1 MSYTPI
7 DLSTVAAPSVV
18 EPLDYLTI
26 LNAMVADLQ
35 ARDTSFTALV
45 ESDPAWKILEVCAYR
60 EFLLRQRVN
69 DASRAVMLAYATGT
83 DLENLG
89 AIFGTTR
96 KTLIAADGTTLPP
109 TPAVMEA
116 DSDFRYRITLAL
128 EGLSTAGP
136 EGSYLYHSLKSPNVI
151 DASIVGPP
159 TVSPGNVLVTLLG
172 PIGSG
177 SVTTSVITEVAG
189 ILNAEDVRPLTDA
202 VTVQSA
208 TITNYTV
215 TATIYTFSGPDSAV
229 VLAQATASVQAFAY
243 SHHKIGY
250 DIPLSGIY
258 AALHVAGV
266 QKVVLESPSADIT
279 VDYQTCAY
287 LTGISLTFGGTAI

>member
-26 LNAMVADLQ
+26 LNAMVTDLQ
-35 ARDTSFTALV
+35 ARDSAFSALV

-96 KTLIAADGTTLPP
+96 KTITPADLTALPP
-109 TPAVMEA
+109 TPAVMES

-189 ILNAEDVRPLTDA
+189 ILNADDVRPLTDA

-208 TITNYTV
+208 TISNYTV
-215 TATIYTFSGPDSAV
+215 SATIYTFSGPDSAV
-229 VLAQATASVQAFAY
+229 VLAQASASVQAFAD

-250 DIPLSGIY
+250 YIPLSGLY
-258 AALHVAGV
+258 AALHVPGV
-266 QKVVLESPSADIT
+266 QKVVLSSPSADIT

-287 LTGISLTFGGTAI
+287 LTGISLTFGGTAV

>member
-7 DLSTVAAPSVV
+7 DLSTVAAPTVV

-26 LNAMVADLQ
+26 LNAMVTDLQ
-35 ARDTSFTALV
+35 ARDSSFTALV

-96 KTLIAADGTTLPP
+96 KTLVAADGTTIPP
-109 TPAVMEA
+109 TPAVMESDA
-116 DSDFRYRITLAL
+116 DFRYRITLAL

-177 SVTTSVITEVAG
+177 SVTTSVITEVAA

-215 TATIYTFSGPDSAV
+215 SATIYTFSGPDPAV
-229 VLAQATASVQAFAY
+229 VIANATASVQAFADA
-243 SHHKIGY
+243 HHKIGY

-258 AALHVAGV
+258 AALHVPGV
-266 QKVVLESPSADIT
+266 QRIVLSSPSADLA
-279 VDYQTCAY
+279 VDYQTCAF
-287 LTGISLTFGGTAI
+287 LSGISLTFGGTAV